1 MKFLWLI
8 NFFFIGICFSQTYS
22 SFDSFFSKKEKK
34 MANTASE
41 ISYLKKEEKQVFYYL
56 NLIRINPKLFAQ
68 TFLLENKDQIDCLSY
83 YKSLHEQLMN
93 MTPLKPIYFDEEFY
107 LYAKCHAVQ
116 SGKLDYVG
124 HNRKDG
130 SGCDPIIS
138 KHSWG
143 ECCYY
148 GENNPLA
155 IVLDLLVDCNYS
167 DLGHRRIMLSA
178 KFKSMG
184 VFIAPHKSYNY
195 NTVLNFN
202 DE

>member
-1 MKFLWLI
+1 MKLFYFFC
-8 NFFFIGICFSQTYS
+8 FFFIGICFSQTYS
-22 SFDSFFSKKEKK
+22 SFDSSFSKKEKK

-83 YKSLHEQLMN
+83 YESLYEQLMN
-93 MTPLKPIYFDEEFY
+93 MNSLNPIYFDEEFY
-107 LYAKCHAVQ
+107 LYAKCHAIQ

-124 HNRKDG
+124 HNRKNG

-138 KHSWG
+138 NHSWG

-167 DLGHRRIMLSA
+167 DLGHRKIMLSA

-195 NTVLNFN
+195 NTVLNFK

>member
-1 MKFLWLI
+1 MKLFYFFC
-8 NFFFIGICFSQTYS
+8 FFFIGICFSQTYS
-22 SFDSFFSKKEKK
+22 SFDSSFSKKEKK

-83 YKSLHEQLMN
+83 YESLYEQLMN
-93 MTPLKPIYFDEEFY
+93 MNSLNPIYFDEEFY
-107 LYAKCHAVQ
+107 LYAKCHAIQ

-124 HNRKDG
+124 HNRKNG

-138 KHSWG
+138 NHSWG

-167 DLGHRRIMLSA
+167 DLGHRKIMLSA

-184 VFIAPHKSYNY
+184 VFIAPHKSYSY
-195 NTVLNFN
+195 NTVLNFK